1 MIANDFAT
9 ETIMLGY
16 GFTST
21 LLADLVSTGLAMP
34 YHAPLKVGSRMVEIT
49 YIVITAAGR
58 RGSKSDRRVHS

>member
-16 GFTST
+16 GFTIR

-34 YHAPLKVGSRMVEIT
+34 YRAPLKVGSRMVEVT

-58 RGSKSDRRVHS
+58 RALKE